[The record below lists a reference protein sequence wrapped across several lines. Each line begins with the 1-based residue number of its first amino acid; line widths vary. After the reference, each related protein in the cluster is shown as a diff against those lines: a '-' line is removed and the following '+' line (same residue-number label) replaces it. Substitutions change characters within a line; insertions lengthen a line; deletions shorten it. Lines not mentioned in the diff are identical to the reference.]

1 MPKKKVERIEDRI
14 IKLVVHRAQVISI
27 LGDTEYALGY
37 LDGVTKAIQIVSGL
51 DSIERAIL
59 TAKIETRE
67 Q

>member
-14 IKLVVHRAQVISI
+14 LKLVVHRAQVLSV
-27 LGDTEYALGY
+27 LGDTEYSVGY

-51 DSIERAIL
+51 DPIERAIL
-59 TAKIETRE
+59 SAKIETRE

>member
-1 MPKKKVERIEDRI
+1 MPKKKVDSIQDRV
-14 IKLVVHRAQVISI
+14 IKLVVHRSQVLGI
-27 LGDTEYALGY
+27 LGDTEYAVGY

-51 DSIERAIL
+51 DPIEKAIL

>member
-1 MPKKKVERIEDRI
+1 MPKKKVDRIEDRVL
-14 IKLVVHRAQVISI
+14 KLVVHRSQVLGI

>member
-1 MPKKKVERIEDRI
+1 MPKKKLDRIEDRVL
-14 IKLVVHRAQVISI
+14 KLVVHRSQVLGI

>member
-1 MPKKKVERIEDRI
+1 
-14 IKLVVHRAQVISI
+14 
-27 LGDTEYALGY
+27 
-37 LDGVTKAIQIVSGL
+37 VTKAIQIVSGL

>member
-1 MPKKKVERIEDRI
+1 V
-14 IKLVVHRAQVISI
+14 LGI